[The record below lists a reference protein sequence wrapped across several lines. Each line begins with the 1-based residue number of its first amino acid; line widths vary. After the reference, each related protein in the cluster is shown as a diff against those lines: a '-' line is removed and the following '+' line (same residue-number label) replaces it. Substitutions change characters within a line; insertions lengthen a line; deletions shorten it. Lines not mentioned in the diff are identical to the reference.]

1 MTEFD
6 DVIRISTN
14 YLDYVNLLDTFN
26 KWWRSRT
33 ITVRIV
39 KEMKE
44 SDESNRAF
52 AALLSSLALHEAQGT
67 KQKPKPDVAVVF
79 TYREDARRV

>member
-1 MTEFD
+1 MTGFD

-26 KWWRSRT
+26 KLEREKR
-33 ITVRIV
+33 VMCRIV

-52 AALLSSLALHEAQGT
+52 AALLSSLALHDIQIT
-67 KQKPKPDVAVVF
+67 KQKSKQEIKVQF
-79 TYREDARRV
+79 LYRTFSGC

>member
-26 KWWRSRT
+26 KQEEK
-33 ITVRIV
+33 VEVMCRIV

-52 AALLSSLALHEAQGT
+52 AALLSSLALHETQAP
-67 KQKPKPDVAVVF
+67 KQKPKPEVVTTF
-79 TYREDARRV
+79 SYRERKRC